1 MIKTHIY
8 NYLKS
13 NPTPVKRRDLL
24 VHIRI
29 VMGAHITDRLMRKTI
44 EQMILADGY
53 TIQSSEKGYSL
64 ITTEQQLF
72 ESMKYLESKA
82 ESIAIRKNCLLKN
95 FRDKFKK
102 EPSLQINLF

>member
-1 MIKTHIY
+1 MKPHIY

-13 NPTPVKRRDLL
+13 NPKPVKRRELL
-24 VHIRI
+24 VHIRVI
-29 VMGAHITDRLMRKTI
+29 MGAHITDRLMRKTI
-44 EQMILADGY
+44 EQMILVDGY

-82 ESIAIRKNCLLKN
+82 ESIAIRKNCLLRN
-95 FRDKFKK
+95 FRNKFKK
-102 EPSLQINLF
+102 EPVLQTSLFQ